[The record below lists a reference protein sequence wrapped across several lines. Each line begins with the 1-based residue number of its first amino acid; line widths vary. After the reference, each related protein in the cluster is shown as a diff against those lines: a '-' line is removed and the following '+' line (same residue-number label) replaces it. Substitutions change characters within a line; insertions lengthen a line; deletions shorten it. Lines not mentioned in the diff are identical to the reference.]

1 MAKLPSKGTLL
12 KVTIS
17 SVLTTLAQVIEI
29 DKAQDQG
36 EAFDA
41 DTLDNTSAYIPKQ
54 LTGRASSGDISG
66 TLFYDP
72 ANTTHQFITDTIAA
86 PVAVAGSILLSDA
99 TNSHTFSIV
108 AFGMG
113 LAARMNDGLKAP
125 FTLIVNTTAW
135 PT

>member
-1 MAKLPSKGTLL
+1 MAKLACKGTLL
-12 KVTIS
+12 KLTIS
-17 SVLTTLAQVIEI
+17 STLTTIAQVIEL

-36 EAFDA
+36 ETFDA

-86 PVAVAGSILLSDA
+86 PVAVAGQILLSDGS
-99 TNSHTFSIV
+99 NNHGFSAV
-108 AFGMG
+108 GLGLG
-113 LAARMNDGLKAP
+113 LAVRMNDGLKAP
-125 FTLIVNTTAW
+125 FTIIANTTSW